1 MFAIGLA
8 LRYLVAYKDEGT
20 YDQVEKKKVILV
32 SEDKTSSLATASH
45 FDSGQKDESS
55 QIETEPSETEHAHEK
70 SIASVQAKEVTDNYL
85 LSRTKEFSEVTW
97 KDSSVH
103 GLRTKVLRRRTVSE
117 GHGCNESSDDNLQS
131 EEVSIS
137 RTSPSRREYKERSLE
152 ECKTIFKQSVC
163 INKNYSIDLL
173 LLLIINY
180 FDLVYYLL

>member
-1 MFAIGLA
+1 M
-8 LRYLVAYKDEGT
+8 
-20 YDQVEKKKVILV
+20 
-32 SEDKTSSLATASH
+32 
-45 FDSGQKDESS
+45 
-55 QIETEPSETEHAHEK
+55 
-70 SIASVQAKEVTDNYL
+70 
-85 LSRTKEFSEVTW
+85 
-97 KDSSVH
+97 
-103 GLRTKVLRRRTVSE
+103 LRRRTVSE